1 MYGNSIEHELYQV
14 ENVLYAKLIA
24 LSSQHFDFEGSN
36 FSTKNMYAKDK
47 REGLSKEGSGRV
59 AIFKTLGIIHS
70 YTLEGNYASGRVMNT
85 ISPAINTINHKAGSF
100 RQEGAISPALHSD
113 VPPKFL
119 AEHFADVGKAMA
131 IAALDIIEMNPHT
144 RVPNTSFGSLEAIRN
159 WIKFYIKSKNG
170 GGFVQPSISKMTTS
184 MNLNSN
190 GNDPTKKSVNQKF
203 YQQQRLNRLAQSN
216 NNKLNEQKS
225 NSHNGNNSKNSF
237 LGNISWK

>member
-1 MYGNSIEHELYQV
+1 MYGNSIENELYQI
-14 ENVLYAKLIA
+14 ENVLYAKLVA

-59 AIFKTLGIIHS
+59 AMFKTLGIIHS

-85 ISPAINTINHKAGSF
+85 ISPAINTINHKASSL

-119 AEHFADVGKAMA
+119 SEHYADVGKAMA

-144 RVPNTSFGSLEAIRN
+144 RVPNTSFGSLESIRN

-170 GGFVQPSISKMTTS
+170 GGFVQPSISKMTTN
-184 MNLNSN
+184 MNLNPSI
-190 GNDPTKKSVNQKF
+190 NDPTKKSVNQKF

-216 NNKLNEQKS
+216 NKPNEQKYS
-225 NSHNGNNSKNSF
+225 TQNGHNSKNSF
-237 LGNISWK
+237 LGNISSK